1 MLFLLLAFE
10 KKIKERF
17 FYAHNQLWRCS
28 SAGKQECT
36 ACLFLSV
43 LVISLPLNCWEREG
57 KMKEEYFKFLPK
69 KKLRKE
75 NKNKNKKLNA
85 KVRETR
91 QYWECSNM
99 KTKTTKA
106 WRLGGSP

>member
-17 FYAHNQLWRCS
+17 FYAHNQLWRCA

-75 NKNKNKKLNA
+75 KKI
-85 KVRETR
+85 
-91 QYWECSNM
+91 
-99 KTKTTKA
+99 KTKI
-106 WRLGGSP
+106 